1 MSDQLASFNAVD
13 EFRSTSGGVLLVD
26 KPQRWTSFDVVK
38 KIRGMFRV
46 PKVGHAGTLDPM
58 ATGLL
63 ILASQTWTRRIDVFQ
78 ALEKSYE
85 GIMRLGAITPSF
97 DADTEVSEHRA
108 YEHVTLDMLRSA
120 AATFTGEIEQLP
132 PMYSAVKV
140 GGRRLYAMARK
151 GETVERQPR
160 GVTITEFEILDHQE
174 ADVRFRVR
182 CSKGTY
188 VRSLAHDLGER
199 LGCGAHLTALRRTSI
214 GAYDVAEAW
223 SIDALSTL
231 AQSLRETASASSE
244 SAAVGAV
251 EEVHAG
257 R

>member
-1 MSDQLASFNAVD
+1 MSDQAASFNAVD
-13 EFRSTSGGVLLVD
+13 AFRSTSGGVLLVD
-26 KPQRWTSFDVVK
+26 KPPQWTSFDVVK

-63 ILASQTWTRRIDVFQ
+63 ILASQSYTKRIDEYQ
-78 ALEKSYE
+78 ALEKAYE
-85 GIMRLGAITPSF
+85 GTLRLGAVTPSY
-97 DADTEVSEHRA
+97 DADTEITEQRSFD
-108 YEHVTLDMLRSA
+108 HVTLEMLRA
-120 AATFTGEIEQLP
+120 AADTFLGDIQQLP

-140 GGRRLYAMARK
+140 GGRRLYDMARK

-160 GVTITEFEILDHQE
+160 TVSIMAFEILAYD
-174 ADVRFRVR
+174 APDARFRVR

-188 VRSLAHDLGER
+188 VRTLAHELGER

-214 GAYDVAEAW
+214 GAYAVADAW
-223 SIDALSTL
+223 SIDTLSDR
-231 AQSLRETASASSE
+231 AQMLRAAATAT
-244 SAAVGAV
+244 VDDG
-251 EEVHAG
+251 EEQDAG

>member
-1 MSDQLASFNAVD
+1 MSEQLASFNAVD
-13 EFRSTSGGVLLVD
+13 EFRSATGGVLLVD

-85 GIMRLGAITPSF
+85 GTMRLGAVTPSY
-97 DADTEVSEHRA
+97 DADTEVCEHRA
-108 YEHVTLDMLRSA
+108 YEHVTFDTLCAA
-120 AATFTGEIEQLP
+120 AATFIGEIEQLP

-151 GETVERQPR
+151 GETIERQPR
-160 GVTITEFEILDHQE
+160 PVTIMEFEMLDYS
-174 ADVRFRVR
+174 APDVRFRVR

-188 VRSLAHDLGER
+188 VRSLAHDLGEQ

-223 SIDALSTL
+223 SIDTLTAL
-231 AQSLRETASASSE
+231 AQTLRATE
-244 SAAVGAV
+244 SVPDGVV
-251 EEVHAG
+251 EDVHAD